1 MKPYPQIYDLAEGLM
16 QPVPKT
22 CFGQNWLPNSLT
34 LSFCFSLLD
43 SFLSESLSFLE
54 IAGNFTFTILWLCI
68 VSLLNL
74 SAYCCFFDLNF
85 YTMKFS
91 MFSIFRSRS
100 LLASFFSISHVASF
114 VNYFFHLF
122 SSPAS
127 GALLPATACLY
138 YQTYP
143 SLSTAFLFFL
153 LLFFLISLFLF
164 YTPPCLPHI
173 HPAYPYLL
181 TFT

>member
-1 MKPYPQIYDLAEGLM
+1 MLFATRFFLIRIIVFFRNCRKLYFYH
-16 QPVPKT
+16 
-22 CFGQNWLPNSLT
+22 SLVVYSS
-34 LSFCFSLLD
+34 SFKSFSLL
-43 SFLSESLSFLE
+43 L
-54 IAGNFTFTILWLCI
+54 
-68 VSLLNL
+68 
-74 SAYCCFFDLNF
+74 FFDLNF

-127 GALLPATACLY
+127 GALLPATACPY

-173 HPAYPYLL
+173 PPAYPYLL